1 MARGAPA
8 QARYTKDQYF
18 ELVKKGVLRPDDR
31 VELLEGVVV
40 AMAPHNPGHAAA
52 IRKVSDALRRACG
65 DSGGISGQL
74 PRVAGRYPVPEAD
87 GAGLPGR
94 NEAYRGAPPT
104 E

>member
-40 AMAPHNPGHAAA
+40 AMAPHNPGHA
-52 IRKVSDALRRACG
+52 SGFYRRQARRRG
-65 DSGGISGQL
+65 V
-74 PRVAGRYPVPEAD
+74 RD
-87 GAGLPGR
+87 G
-94 NEAYRGAPPT
+94 RGAVTVIQRFGPAPAKCIHSMECIAPT
-104 E
+104 LTTSSMGS